1 MSAISTDAARNPPQ
15 EDHNQATSFPPR
27 GLCLR
32 EALTLLY
39 HHKSATVHELR
50 TFKAPMLLDGEL
62 QRLYVWAFGFPENWL
77 DSWSVPDWWVH
88 TPLPAMTR
96 LYQEAV
102 EALRKARGDD
112 EAKRAF
118 RTFMELAGSGP
129 NLIISDSTGIL
140 SKDACASP
148 DQVALATAINSYV
161 IQYGSN
167 VPGSFLNVHH
177 VNSKLLIIQ
186 QDGAASAP
194 RFQGTRGGAS
204 EQRESMDSEDGGGG
218 GPPRAGDGGGSGPQA
233 FGAMLQVP
241 RPPAMEAAG
250 NILAGA
256 IHHLSHTLW
265 IIFSEEMRNGDSR
278 SQPLT
283 SEAADAAD
291 DAGLTL
297 EDINL
302 LEGDTR
308 HGKFLRNRGRKD
320 QNFEKFHASDDQ
332 VKTREE
338 LEALGIHFFEDMP
351 DANRAG
357 KDRHGKDVTV
367 FGDDDE
373 HRVFFVNG
381 KKLILKAKRT
391 ILQARPIFSETFK
404 IAKAE
409 IMRDPKYPQPTGD
422 ADAVWDAR
430 TTQFC
435 ARLFFQHAVSRK
447 STAIFETIVTDPDAS
462 KGKGHPASVETG
474 AGNRRE
480 CKCDKWDQCLEDFK
494 AQNSADADLCLRV
507 ELGYLLAR
515 VLVFGRS
522 CTMLCFKLSETLF
535 AQEMDNNL
543 DKAGKGFNPEPEFEV
558 GRSGQQVTPNL
569 KHASAI
575 FSRTSKNAIEPL
587 TKSSRMRPR
596 VPRGSR
602 LVPLVRLW
610 M

>member
-1 MSAISTDAARNPPQ
+1 MVSAISTDAARNPPQ

-186 QDGAASAP
+186 QDGTASAP
-194 RFQGTRGGAS
+194 RFQSERGGAS
-204 EQRESMDSEDGGGG
+204 EQRGSMEDGGGG
-218 GPPRAGDGGGSGPQA
+218 GPRRAGDGGGSGPQA
-233 FGAMLQVP
+233 LAAKLQEP
-241 RPPAMEAAG
+241 RRLAMEAAG

-297 EDINL
+297 EDINF

-308 HGKFLRNRGRKD
+308 YGKFRRNQGRAD
-320 QNFEKFHASDDQ
+320 QNFEKRNASTEQ

-351 DANRAG
+351 DANRVG
-357 KDRHGKDVTV
+357 KDRHGKEVKV

-381 KKLILKAKRT
+381 KNLILKARTT
-391 ILQARPIFSETFK
+391 ILRARPIFSETFK

-422 ADAVWDAR
+422 AVNVWDAR
-430 TTQFC
+430 TTQFF
-435 ARLFFQHAVSRK
+435 ARLFLQHAVSGK
-447 STAIFETIVTDPDAS
+447 STAIFETIVTDLDAS
-462 KGKGHPASVETG
+462 KGKGRPASVETG
-474 AGNRRE
+474 AGNRTE

-494 AQNSADADLCLRV
+494 AEHSADADLCLRV

-543 DKAGKGFNPEPEFEV
+543 DEAGKGFNPEPEFEV
-558 GRSGQQVTPNL
+558 GRSGQPVTPNL

-587 TKSSRMRPR
+587 TKSSRTRPR
-596 VPRGSR
+596 VPR
-602 LVPLVRLW
+602 LTPLVRLCFTLV
-610 M
+610 